1 MIKRI
6 AEELRTVALHCTA
19 FARDCQDG
27 AISEVLEEL
36 AADLTAKAFELERR
50 FDR

>member
-19 FARDCQDG
+19 IARDCQDR
-27 AISEVLEEL
+27 ALSQVLEEL
-36 AADLTAKAFELERR
+36 AADLAAKAFELERR
-50 FDR
+50 FER